1 MNFTK
6 MHGAGNDFVII
17 EGSTE
22 IDYSNMAASLC
33 KRHFSVGADG
43 FMVVEHGE
51 IDGVKMRYYNA
62 DGSIGEM
69 CGNGARCLAMFA
81 YKKGLVDD
89 KSFNLYTLSGK
100 VHAEII
106 NDSDVRIAMGKPE
119 YDSKFEKYFFNQ
131 RIEIEDKVFNGS
143 YILMGVPH
151 LTIEVD
157 VLDKDIL
164 LEYGPLLE
172 KSEIFSKG
180 ANVNFVEI
188 INDGEI
194 NIDTWERGAGN
205 TLACGTGS
213 LAAAFSLYKLKKL
226 KNKVKINAPGG
237 TLKVIIE
244 EDETV
249 FLEGNAITAFEG
261 IILGG

>member
-22 IDYSNMAASLC
+22 MDYSTMAATLC
-33 KRHFSVGADG
+33 ERHYSVGADG
-43 FMVVEHGE
+43 FMVAESDK
-51 IDGVKMRYYNA
+51 IDGVKMSYYNA
-62 DGSIGEM
+62 DGSVGEM

-81 YKKGLVDD
+81 YKKGLVDCR
-89 KSFNLYTLSGK
+89 SFNLYTLSGE

-106 NDSDVRIAMGKPE
+106 NDNDVRIAMGKPE
-119 YDSKFEKYFFNQ
+119 YDSKFEKYFFNRQ
-131 RIEIEDKVFNGS
+131 IEIKDKVFNGS

-157 VLDKDIL
+157 VLEKDVL

-172 KSEIFSKG
+172 KNEIFSKG
-180 ANVNFVEI
+180 TNVNFVQI
-188 INDGEI
+188 VSDGEI

-249 FLEGNAITAFEG
+249 FLEGNAIIAFEG
-261 IILGG
+261 TV

>member
-43 FMVVEHGE
+43 FMVVEPGE
-51 IDGVKMRYYNA
+51 IDGVKMSYYNA

-81 YKKGLVDD
+81 YEKGLVDD
-89 KSFNLYTLSGK
+89 RSFNLYTLSGK

-106 NDSDVRIAMGKPE
+106 NDSDVRIAMGRPE
-119 YDSKFEKYFFNQ
+119 YDSKLEKHFFNR
-131 RIEIEDKVFNGS
+131 RIEIEDKVFRGS

-164 LEYGPLLE
+164 LKYGPLLE

-180 ANVNFVEI
+180 TNVNFVHIISDCEI
-188 INDGEI
+188 D
-194 NIDTWERGAGN
+194 IDTWERGAGN

-213 LAAAFSLYKLKKL
+213 LAAAFSLYKLKKM

-237 TLKVIIE
+237 TLRVIIE

-249 FLEGNAITAFEG
+249 FLEGNAIIAFEG
-261 IILGG
+261 TI